1 MVEEEAVMEIPV
13 EQKIVRQK
21 SVVEEHDEEYRA
33 AMVKAASLNI
43 PMSSPSPSYGTFH
56 DTEEEGESSSAGGSP
71 SMWSFKGMKR
81 KWNRFVDRHF
91 PIDDDDNDSGDM
103 KEESPALLLL

>member
-1 MVEEEAVMEIPV
+1 MEIPV

-56 DTEEEGESSSAGGSP
+56 DTEEGESSSAGGSP

-81 KWNRFVDRHF
+81 TWNRFVDRHF
-91 PIDDDDNDSGDM
+91 PIDDDDDDDDSGDM
-103 KEESPALLLL
+103 KEESPALLSL